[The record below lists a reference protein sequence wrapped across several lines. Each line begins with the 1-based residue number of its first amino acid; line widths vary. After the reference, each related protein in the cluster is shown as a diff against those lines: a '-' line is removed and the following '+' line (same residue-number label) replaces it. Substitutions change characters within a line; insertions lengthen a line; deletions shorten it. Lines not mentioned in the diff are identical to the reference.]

1 MISFIKQDIKS
12 TITPPSIVYLFNNII
27 IKNQIHSVYERAR
40 ISPFL
45 SYHKNFISHW

>member
-27 IKNQIHSVYERAR
+27 IYYQSIQSKTEQELVLFCATIK
-40 ISPFL
+40 IS
-45 SYHKNFISHW
+45 